1 MVPRYRPSPEP
12 ERSRAAKDFF
22 FTVPSMI
29 IGVKP
34 LPIGGNLP
42 WTPSISNRR
51 PQEALLCPRHLHALR
66 FAGRPSRAGAVD
78 LAGHRLEGS
87 PRLVLQALLRA
98 YVSTI
103 AQLETLGRWLH
114 EEEPRSECYC
124 KLLRIQ
130 LSVTKTAATLA
141 TRLRLTPRSPY
152 DRYQPKVVPNFRK
165 PWEPDPEE
173 TWRASSAYRSGCPS
187 PDYRSTPRRS
197 RKQTHLR
204 SI

>member
-1 MVPRYRPSPEP
+1 MDPIDLQLQRGRKRLSPVPDIR
-12 ERSRAAKDFF
+12 
-22 FTVPSMI
+22 MQ
-29 IGVKP
+29 
-34 LPIGGNLP
+34 
-42 WTPSISNRR
+42 SIWRDIASK
-51 PQEALLCPRHLHALR
+51 
-66 FAGRPSRAGAVD
+66 V
-78 LAGHRLEGS
+78 RLGWFYSSE
-87 PRLVLQALLRA
+87 ALLRA

-130 LSVTKTAATLA
+130 LSVTKTAAMLA

-173 TWRASSAYRSGCPS
+173 A
-187 PDYRSTPRRS
+187 
-197 RKQTHLR
+197 
-204 SI
+204 